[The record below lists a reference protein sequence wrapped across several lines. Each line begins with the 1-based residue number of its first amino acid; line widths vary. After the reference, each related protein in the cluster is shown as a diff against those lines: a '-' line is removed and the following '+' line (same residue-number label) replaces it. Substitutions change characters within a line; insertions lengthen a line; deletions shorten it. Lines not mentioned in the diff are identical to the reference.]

1 LAGTPHELD
10 YSNELPCKDANLLV
24 THKQPGSRVNCQLNC
39 AQAHATMIKF
49 KFPEEK
55 AFLTLYA
62 EKMGDQKVITF
73 IQFGRVESEQE
84 AEHLSLF
91 FWRMVDRSNED
102 QEQNAPRLF
111 NESNEFW
118 NEKIMYSISG
128 YLQRAGFEHIWERV
142 SDGQ

>member
-1 LAGTPHELD
+1 
-10 YSNELPCKDANLLV
+10 
-24 THKQPGSRVNCQLNC
+24 
-39 AQAHATMIKF
+39 MISF

-55 AFLTLYA
+55 IYLTHFA
-62 EKMGDQKVITF
+62 KKMGDKKAIAF
-73 IQFGRVESEQE
+73 IQSGRVESEQD

-91 FWRMVDRSNED
+91 FWRMVDQSIED
-102 QEQNAPRLF
+102 EEQNVPRLF

-142 SDGQ
+142 SDAQ